1 MASDPAGDAAR
12 RPTRL
17 PNAPREGAQRD
28 LRLFFAGQT
37 VSLAGTWMQSVAQG
51 WLVWRLTRSAEM
63 LGLVNF
69 LGAVPVFLFGIWA
82 GSIADRH
89 PRRHVVL
96 ATQSNAILQAALLAA
111 KNERLADAHGA
122 GRAHDVAS
130 SASASPKPA
139 GAASSSSAP
148 SPWNCSS

>member
-1 MASDPAGDAAR
+1 MATDPAGDAAR

-17 PNAPREGAQRD
+17 PNALRSLARRD
-28 LRLFFAGQT
+28 LRLFFAGQA

-69 LGAVPVFLFGIWA
+69 LGAVPVFLFGVWA

-89 PRRHVVL
+89 SRRRIVL
-96 ATQSNAILQAALLAA
+96 ATQGNAIAQAA
-111 KNERLADAHGA
+111 
-122 GRAHDVAS
+122 
-130 SASASPKPA
+130 
-139 GAASSSSAP
+139 
-148 SPWNCSS
+148 